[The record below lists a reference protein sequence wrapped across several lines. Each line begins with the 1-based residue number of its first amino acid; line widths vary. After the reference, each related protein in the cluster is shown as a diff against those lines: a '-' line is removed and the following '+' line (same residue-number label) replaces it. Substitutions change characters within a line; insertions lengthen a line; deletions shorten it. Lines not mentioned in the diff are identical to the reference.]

1 MVEIID
7 NKLQQA
13 YDFRDECNAVYSIL
27 ENLKEQ
33 DYEMPTQF
41 KGWTFN
47 NVYWAFACMELCS
60 RYFIERWR

>member
-41 KGWTFN
+41 KG
-47 NVYWAFACMELCS
+47 
-60 RYFIERWR
+60 

>member
-33 DYEMPTQF
+33 DYEMPHNL
-41 KGWTFN
+41 KAGHLIMLLGI
-47 NVYWAFACMELCS
+47 CMCGIMLQI
-60 RYFIERWR
+60 FH